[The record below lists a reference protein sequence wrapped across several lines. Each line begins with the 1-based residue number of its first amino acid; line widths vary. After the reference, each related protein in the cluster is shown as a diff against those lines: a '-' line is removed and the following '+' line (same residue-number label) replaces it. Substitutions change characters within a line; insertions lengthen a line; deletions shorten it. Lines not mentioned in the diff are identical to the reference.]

1 MAEFPIGLERF
12 LLTGVIRGNTANN
25 TAGCNM
31 KPAGVCVCVCAATW
45 SFLTCCYSQEVRRVH
60 GSKMMG
66 TSPSCETQTKKE
78 TPSLG

>member
-31 KPAGVCVCVCAATW
+31 KPAGVCVCVCCNVEFPYLLLFT
-45 SFLTCCYSQEVRRVH
+45 R
-60 GSKMMG
+60 GSE
-66 TSPSCETQTKKE
+66 SARQ
-78 TPSLG
+78 